1 MSNNTTNIQS
11 LTASEVLSKFFASK
25 GQFVRA
31 AWKSNPKPAAAHKG
45 TLLEKRTTTIVR
57 SGVEFANLSSV
68 KAGIE
73 SGERGEVG
81 PLPFGEWLI
90 PNYVIKLDKGNVV
103 NYYLRMYPTDAIPT
117 VKYYV
122 NGDETT
128 KEHFASFL
136 TPSEAKKLTGEKE
149 SPECFT
155 IKFENV
161 LSTEEVING

>member
-25 GQFVRA
+25 GQFIRA
-31 AWKSNPKPAAAHKG
+31 AWKSNPSPAKAHKG
-45 TLLEKRTTTIVR
+45 TILEKRTTTIVR
-57 SGVEFANLSSV
+57 SGLSFANLSSV

-73 SGERGEVG
+73 SGERPEVG
-81 PLPFGEWLI
+81 PLPFGEWVI
-90 PNYVIKLDKGNVV
+90 PNYLIKLEKPESV
-103 NYYLRMYPTDAIPT
+103 NYYLRMYPTGAVPM

-136 TPSEAKKLTGEKE
+136 TPSEAKKLLGEKDA
-149 SPECFT
+149 PECFT
-155 IKFENV
+155 IKLENV
-161 LSTEEVING
+161 LSTEDVING

>member
-1 MSNNTTNIQS
+1 MSNTTNIQS
-11 LTASEVLSKFFASK
+11 LTASDVLSKFFASK

-31 AWKSNPKPAAAHKG
+31 AWKSNPKPAAAYKG

-57 SGVEFANLSSV
+57 SGLSFANLSSV

-73 SGERGEVG
+73 SGERPEVG
-81 PLPFGEWLI
+81 PLPFGEWVI
-90 PNYVIKLDKGNVV
+90 PNYLIKLEKPESV
-103 NYYLRMYPTDAIPT
+103 NYYLRMYPTDAVPM

-128 KEHFASFL
+128 KDKFATYL
-136 TPSEAKKLTGEKE
+136 TPSEAKKLTGDSER
-149 SPECFT
+149 PECFT
-155 IKFENV
+155 IKLENV

>member
-11 LTASEVLSKFFASK
+11 LTASDVLAKFFASK

-45 TLLEKRTTTIVR
+45 ILLEKRTTTIVR

-73 SGERGEVG
+73 DGTRDAPGE
-81 PLPFGEWLI
+81 LPWGSWVHYPYLI
-90 PNYVIKLDKGNVV
+90 KHNES
-103 NYYLRMYPTDAIPT
+103 YYCRLYPTDAVPF

-122 NGDETT
+122 NNEEVAKDVY
-128 KEHFASFL
+128 ASYL
-136 TPSEAKKLTGEKE
+136 TPSEAKKMSGDSER
-149 SPECFT
+149 PECFT
-155 IKFENV
+155 IKLENV